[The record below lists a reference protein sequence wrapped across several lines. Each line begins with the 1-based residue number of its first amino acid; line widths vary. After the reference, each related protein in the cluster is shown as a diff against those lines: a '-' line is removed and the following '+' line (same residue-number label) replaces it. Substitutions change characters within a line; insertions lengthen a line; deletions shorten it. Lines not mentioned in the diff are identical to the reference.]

1 MRNKACLRAKKIIT
15 QITGLKSPKQSTQQ
29 KVMVSVPPIRSL
41 QKPGWMCW
49 KTAVMRL
56 TQLLLYPTC
65 LVLSSR
71 SVQGSAAGERCSFIR
86 KTTKNQPLTN
96 TVKLRH
102 NQVRSRKHLPSPAL
116 EKEWKRG
123 TRRKG
128 PGAWTG

>member
-29 KVMVSVPPIRSL
+29 KVMVSVPPIRSQ
-41 QKPGWMCW
+41 QKLGWMCW

-71 SVQGSAAGERCSFIR
+71 SVQGSAAGERWSFIG
-86 KTTKNQPLTN
+86 KTKKNQRVTH

-102 NQVRSRKHLPSPAL
+102 NQERSQQHTPEPPP
-116 EKEWKRG
+116 EKGWK
-123 TRRKG
+123 
-128 PGAWTG
+128 